1 MFTYKLM
8 WTEFLWQVV
17 KQCQGLFEGAG
28 HLEVPGPDT
37 SERWLLEVGAV
48 QWTAEDTGQNG
59 GRRRVCS
66 SARLLTACT
75 PRLHGRAGPS
85 RTSSCHVLVGGHGG
99 PSRERPEDSCS
110 QGRELIHMWRESRGH
125 QTQAT
130 GWQRGHHSFPG
141 WVRGSIRLGPRLL
154 IEKSNSGV

>member
-1 MFTYKLM
+1 MFTYKLT

-48 QWTAEDTGQNG
+48 QRTAGDTGQNG

-85 RTSSCHVLVGGHGG
+85 RTSSCHVLVGGHGVPVG
-99 PSRERPEDSCS
+99 RGRKIPAARGVSSLTCGEKAVATKPEPRDGRGDTTAS
-110 QGRELIHMWRESRGH
+110 QDGSE
-125 QTQAT
+125 AA
-130 GWQRGHHSFPG
+130 FA
-141 WVRGSIRLGPRLL
+141 WVGDC
-154 IEKSNSGV
+154 